1 MIIMNLHQL
10 GTSMLLWE
18 EDRCTV
24 VNEYTCQ
31 LLHRM
36 KFNVLDMNLY
46 ASKKSF
52 FILLVFLFYYSVKIK
67 IETS

>member
-1 MIIMNLHQL
+1 
-10 GTSMLLWE
+10 
-18 EDRCTV
+18 
-24 VNEYTCQ
+24 
-31 LLHRM
+31 M

-67 IETS
+67 IETSWVGDSLEKIQNQTREPHNMTRSHEFPTVLKFLYA